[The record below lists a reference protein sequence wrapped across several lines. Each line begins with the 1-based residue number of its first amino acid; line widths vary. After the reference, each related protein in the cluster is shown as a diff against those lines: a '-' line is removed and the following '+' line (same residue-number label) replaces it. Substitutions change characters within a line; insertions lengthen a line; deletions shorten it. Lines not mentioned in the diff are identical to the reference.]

1 MACLYRERCPMI
13 IKEEPV
19 SPAVHRWSEDV
30 SCGAC
35 TEPPVLPLAMVQSV
49 LEGRGSGSA
58 ERRAKR
64 TVDRLVQWINTFELN
79 NYIFLC
85 MI

>member
-1 MACLYRERCPMI
+1 MI

-19 SPAVHRWSEDV
+19 SPAVQRWSEDV
-30 SCGAC
+30 SCGVC

-64 TVDRLVQWINTFELN
+64 IMDRLVQWMDT
-79 NYIFLC
+79 YIFLC